1 MTLYGGAMAF
11 LRLEDSIV
19 NVSPELK
26 SILKLIGGKVICTE
40 NGEKTEYASGGE
52 AADHYGPFYRANRI
66 YAENGV
72 VVLEVKDYQAEI
84 NEENA
89 KYIKEY
95 KEKYGV
101 EPNLFDG
108 V

>member
-1 MTLYGGAMAF
+1 M
-11 LRLEDSIV
+11 S
-19 NVSPELK
+19 VSQELK
-26 SILKLIGGKVICTE
+26 SILKLIDCKVICTE

-52 AADHYGPFYRANRI
+52 AAEHYGPFFRANSI
-66 YAENGV
+66 YAENGA
-72 VVLEVKDYQAEI
+72 VVLVVKDYQAEI